1 MSLSDVNLN
10 IGSPKGNP
18 AEAPLPKPGT
28 PANGTRNNDSM
39 AQVTPRFKTNNRRCG
54 NKLLVSLPIL
64 NVALSLI
71 FVVASYA
78 YAYSKKG
85 LSFLDSNHDVAFISD
100 LGNKTPES
108 SLFTFGMILS
118 SCCSFGV
125 VLVRYFQ
132 VKHSYVRLDNRFNKA
147 TLAAG
152 SLFVFGKV
160 MVSSFQNSSVKAVH
174 FAGAGIY
181 IIFACIYAAMQTLI
195 TLKNKVMY
203 GKVKHLLCLSRPF
216 LTAGMIVGTLI
227 LLIFLHPDLLKY
239 NEKGKSVGQGGE
251 WFFACCKMLFMLTFV
266 ADFWY
271 LHPRLLLNKPNEQ
284 IINDL
289 VLSNIGSQR
298 EANESSKTSNHK
310 DIERSQNGIASFV
323 VGDEGL
329 VVENNAAL
337 ATGDQKNSKN
347 GQNVVHFSIEE
358 E

>member
-1 MSLSDVNLN
+1 MSSTDINLN
-10 IGSPKGNP
+10 IGSPKGNQ
-18 AEAPLPKPGT
+18 AEVPLSKPGT

-39 AQVTPRFKTNNRRCG
+39 AQATPRFKTNNRRCG

-64 NVALSLI
+64 TVVLSLT
-71 FVVASYA
+71 FVVASYF
-78 YAYSKKG
+78 YAYNRKG
-85 LSFLDSNHDVAFISD
+85 LSFFESKHDVAFISD
-100 LGNKTPES
+100 IGNKTPES

-118 SCCSFGV
+118 SFCSLGV

-132 VKHSYVRLDNRFNKA
+132 VKHSYVRLDNRFNNA

-152 SLFVFGKV
+152 LLFVFGKV
-160 MVSSFQNSSVKAVH
+160 LVSSFQYSSVKAVH
-174 FAGAGIY
+174 FTGAGIY
-181 IIFACIYAAMQTLI
+181 IIFACVYAAMQTLI
-195 TLKNKVMY
+195 TLKNKLMY

-216 LTAGMIVGTLI
+216 LTAGMVVGTLI
-227 LLIFLHPDLLKY
+227 FMIFLHPDLIKY
-239 NEKGKSVGQGGE
+239 NEKGKSVGQGAE
-251 WFFACCKMLFMLTFV
+251 WLFACCKMLFMLTFV

-298 EANESSKTSNHK
+298 EASELSKTSNQK

-337 ATGDQKNSKN
+337 ATGDQQNTKN
-347 GQNVVHFSIEE
+347 GKNIVHFSIEE